1 MPNPGTVSSY
11 RLAHTKCV
19 VAACPACAL
28 LGLPFGTV
36 SELFDGDVAVLHM
49 PLLVANALNKIRL
62 WLNHDDAAAE
72 GVQSLGKSFHGLYVK
87 VIGGLV
93 YRNEVGLGPK
103 HGGQR
108 QPNLLACRES
118 ADLTIATHLLVN
130 AEGFT
135 MPGNLAARQRPLVE
149 TSSLGSNALIA
160 CNYSIVQAHCLEF

>member
-11 RLAHTKCV
+11 RLAHAKC
-19 VAACPACAL
+19 AASACAL
-28 LGLPFGTV
+28 SSLPFGTIFQ
-36 SELFDGDVAVLHM
+36 LFDRDVAVLHM

-62 WLNHDDAAAE
+62 WLNHDDAATE
-72 GVQSLGKSFHGLYVK
+72 GVQSFGKSFHSLYVK

-103 HGGQR
+103 HGSQR
-108 QPNLLACRES
+108 QPYFLPCRES
-118 ADLTIATHLLVN
+118 ADLTIAAHLLVN